1 MLPCPTSADPVY
13 SASMNAPHR
22 TRTFKSGTQVVVPLP
37 EGFAVPAGADVE
49 ISRNGDRVT
58 IQLSRD
64 PAEAKQRWLAA
75 LDALRALPKPPSIQ
89 KRERFEFPD
98 RPGR

>member
-1 MLPCPTSADPVY
+1 
-13 SASMNAPHR
+13 MNAPHR

-37 EGFAVPAGADVE
+37 EGLAIPAGADVE
-49 ISRNGDRVT
+49 ISRSGDRVT

-64 PAEAKQRWLAA
+64 PAEAKRHWLEA
-75 LDALRALPKPPSIQ
+75 LDALAKLPKVRQIE
-89 KRERFEFPD
+89 KRDPDIFPD